1 MLNNIVLLRKIQIN
15 YCRIPESPYICTVFF
30 IVLDLRLT
38 KVGARRCSF
47 FMPIYLVLPLFGQ
60 IYEIKPT
67 KVIVDGSDTILS
79 LYNKAFVEVMVLLN
93 LDYMD
98 IKR

>member
-1 MLNNIVLLRKIQIN
+1 
-15 YCRIPESPYICTVFF
+15 
-30 IVLDLRLT
+30 
-38 KVGARRCSF
+38 
-47 FMPIYLVLPLFGQ
+47 MPIYLVLPLFGQ

>member
-1 MLNNIVLLRKIQIN
+1 
-15 YCRIPESPYICTVFF
+15 
-30 IVLDLRLT
+30 
-38 KVGARRCSF
+38 
-47 FMPIYLVLPLFGQ
+47 MPIYLVLPLFGQ

-67 KVIVDGSDTILS
+67 KVIVGGSDTILS

-98 IKR
+98 IKRAQ

>member
-1 MLNNIVLLRKIQIN
+1 MHKGKLTNVNPP
-15 YCRIPESPYICTVFF
+15 RITTEP
-30 IVLDLRLT
+30 
-38 KVGARRCSF
+38 
-47 FMPIYLVLPLFGQ
+47 

>member
-1 MLNNIVLLRKIQIN
+1 MHKGKLTNIN
-15 YCRIPESPYICTVFF
+15 PPRITTEP
-30 IVLDLRLT
+30 
-38 KVGARRCSF
+38 
-47 FMPIYLVLPLFGQ
+47 GQ

>member
-1 MLNNIVLLRKIQIN
+1 MFEQGVA
-15 YCRIPESPYICTVFF
+15 PFF
-30 IVLDLRLT
+30 I
-38 KVGARRCSF
+38 
-47 FMPIYLVLPLFGQ
+47 PIYLVLPLFGQ

-67 KVIVDGSDTILS
+67 KVIVGGSDTILS

>member
-1 MLNNIVLLRKIQIN
+1 ML
-15 YCRIPESPYICTVFF
+15 IPQE
-30 IVLDLRLT
+30 LRL
-38 KVGARRCSF
+38 S
-47 FMPIYLVLPLFGQ
+47 P
-60 IYEIKPT
+60 
-67 KVIVDGSDTILS
+67 KVIVGGSDTILS

>member
-1 MLNNIVLLRKIQIN
+1 MEQGVA
-15 YCRIPESPYICTVFF
+15 P
-30 IVLDLRLT
+30 
-38 KVGARRCSF
+38 F

-67 KVIVDGSDTILS
+67 KVIVGGSDTILS

-98 IKR
+98 IKT

>member
-1 MLNNIVLLRKIQIN
+1 MLNNIVLLHKIQIN

-38 KVGARRCSF
+38 KVGAPF

-67 KVIVDGSDTILS
+67 KVIVGGSDTILS

>member
-1 MLNNIVLLRKIQIN
+1 MLIPP
-15 YCRIPESPYICTVFF
+15 RITTEP
-30 IVLDLRLT
+30 
-38 KVGARRCSF
+38 
-47 FMPIYLVLPLFGQ
+47 
-60 IYEIKPT
+60 IKPT
-67 KVIVDGSDTILS
+67 KVIVGGSDTILS

>member
-1 MLNNIVLLRKIQIN
+1 MLEQGVA
-15 YCRIPESPYICTVFF
+15 PFF
-30 IVLDLRLT
+30 I
-38 KVGARRCSF
+38 
-47 FMPIYLVLPLFGQ
+47 PIYLVLPLFGQ